1 MSQVTAPL
9 VSVIIPCYNQGI
21 YLETAVKSVLKQSY
35 SSYEI
40 IIINDGSTCPRT
52 NRILEK
58 ASFPQTT
65 ILHTVNRGVAAAR
78 NEGIS
83 RAKGKYILPLDAD
96 DKIGPD
102 YIREAVAVMEADEEV
117 GLVYCRA
124 EYFGLVAGPVK
135 LPDYSIEQMLYENI
149 IFCSGVFRH
158 EDWQQVG
165 GYPIEMRYALEDYDL
180 WLSILSLG
188 RKVVRLPDCHF
199 YYRIKF
205 QSRSTQVTQKN
216 YLEMRRQIYLRHRD
230 LYLKHADSLFVRI
243 FQGIKESHELG
254 QQVAMVPYTRFL
266 NLLSREW
273 FRLKRA
279 IRGFVRRG

>member
-35 SSYEI
+35 SFYEI

-52 NRILEK
+52 IHILK
-58 ASFPQTT
+58 NASFPRTT
-65 ILHTVNRGVAAAR
+65 ILHTVNRGVASAR

-83 RAKGKYILPLDAD
+83 KAKGKYILPLDAD
-96 DKIGPD
+96 DKLGPD
-102 YIREAVAVMEADEEV
+102 YIRGAVAVLEADEEV
-117 GLVYCRA
+117 GIVYCRA
-124 EYFGLVAGPVK
+124 EHFGLLAGPVK
-135 LPDYSIEQMLYENI
+135 LADYSIEQMLYDNI
-149 IFCSGVFRH
+149 IFCSGFFRRD
-158 EDWQQVG
+158 DWQKVG
-165 GYPIEMRYALEDYDL
+165 GYHMEMRYALEDYDF

-199 YYRIKF
+199 YYRINF
-205 QSRSTQVTQKN
+205 QSRSTQVTSKN

-243 FQGIKESHELG
+243 FQGIKECHELRH
-254 QQVAMVPYTRFL
+254 QVATVPYTRFF

-279 IRGFVRRG
+279 IRGFAGRG